1 MYNKRESKRQ
11 QEADL
16 ANLEKVVRKQM
27 EVVAKLKMEQREMVV
42 NMDKVVGEQQQEVGT
57 KQEKEQ

>member
-1 MYNKRESKRQ
+1 M
-11 QEADL
+11 

-42 NMDKVVGEQQQEVGT
+42 NMEKVVGEQQQEVGT
-57 KQEKEQ
+57 KQEKEQERLTKILHVKD